1 MAVVKIDIPGIGQV
15 TAENAASERTLQE
28 ILKAINSSSSPF
40 NTSRNTGGGGNSG
53 GGGSGGAANEMGKVA
68 VQSKKTY
75 TGLGVLAKIAGTVLG
90 GAFNLLA
97 STTGAVVG
105 SFVGL
110 TKELLIGGD
119 RLTDF
124 ANKIPIPGLSALAGL
139 LDSQIDQYRALSNA
153 GAGFSNSIIEISRVA
168 AQAGMP
174 QKEFLGM
181 VAENSQQLKRFGG
194 SVQGGGRLFAEM
206 SKQMR
211 MSQTGINL
219 MNLGFT
225 AGELNENMINFSE
238 LTNMAGTRQNLTTQ
252 QLINGSLQYS
262 DTLDTLS
269 RTTGK
274 HRDLIAQQV
283 KDMMNDATMQRAV
296 QMHGEEFALALAA
309 LPDGTDSLAKAVLD
323 MVDGIPHD
331 DVTKGFLQVSKT
343 FQDGAD
349 KFGTMSAAEK
359 QAFLAKVSEE
369 TTAYVDQLSVE
380 QLESLKRSGG
390 IMADIVNESA
400 QLRKVSQAE
409 MERIQA
415 EKDKKDK
422 ITKKLTQFE
431 QTIANIRNKIKL
443 SLIDSG
449 IFTKVTDTISAF
461 IPNAEESNTLYDKAN
476 VWFKENILP
485 SLKKIYD
492 WFTKEGE
499 TGTTGIKS
507 FLDWFE
513 LTALPAAKKA
523 FNYFTNLATPE
534 GREQL
539 KKDIVAGVSDM
550 ASGLMDSVIDWF
562 TDPTTIVKS
571 LTAALLLLS
580 PGGLMMTA
588 IKLVIAGVVALFD
601 WEAIKA
607 SWADWEPTSG
617 IGKAIKDVGNT
628 VVDWFKGLFDIDF
641 GAMIGSVIPNWL
653 KKWLPD
659 SWTGAGT
666 GPTDEEVE
674 VSERKKDA
682 DEAQNPE
689 PKKKKEEKETQT
701 AENTNKKTEET
712 AKSTSDS
719 QTELAMLNTSMK
731 QLIELTKTNT
741 TAVKALNGNLIRS

>member
-1 MAVVKIDIPGIGQV
+1 MAVVKIDIPGVGLV

-28 ILKAINSSSSPF
+28 ILKTLNASSSPF
-40 NTSRNTGGGGNSG
+40 NTSRTTGNTSNSG
-53 GGGSGGAANEMGKVA
+53 SGASNEVEKLGK
-68 VQSKKTY
+68 QSKKTY
-75 TGLGVLAKIAGTVLG
+75 TGLGVLANIAGKVLG
-90 GAFNLLA
+90 GAFNLLGSA
-97 STTGAVVG
+97 IGTVTG
-105 SFVGL
+105 SFIGL
-110 TKELLIGGD
+110 GKELAFGGD
-119 RLTDF
+119 RISDF
-124 ANKIPIPGLSALAGL
+124 AKHLPIPGLSALAGL

-153 GAGFSNSIIEISRVA
+153 GAGFSNSIIEISKVA

-238 LTNMAGTRQNLTTQ
+238 LTNMAGTRQSLTTQ
-252 QLINGSLQYS
+252 QLITGSLKYS

-274 HRDLIAQQV
+274 HRDLIAAEV
-283 KDMMNDATMQRAV
+283 KAMMNDATMQRAV

-343 FQDGAD
+343 FQEGAD
-349 KFGTMSAAEK
+349 KFGDMSSEEK
-359 QAFLAKVSEE
+359 QAFLAKVSQE
-369 TTAYVDQLSVE
+369 TTAYVDSLSVE

-390 IMADIVNESA
+390 IMAEIVQESA

-409 MERIQA
+409 MERIAA

-534 GREQL
+534 GRQQL
-539 KKDIVAGVSDM
+539 KDDVMKGVTDM
-550 ASGLMDSVIDWF
+550 ADSLMKGIVDWV
-562 TDPTTIVKS
+562 TDPETIIKTLTT
-571 LTAALLLLS
+571 ALLLLS
-580 PGGLMMTA
+580 PGGMFLTA
-588 IKLVIAGVVALFD
+588 VKLIIAGIVSIISWD
-601 WEAIKA
+601 DIKEAWGA
-607 SWADWEPTSG
+607 WEPTSG
-617 IGKAIKDVGNT
+617 IGKKIKSMITSAATWIGDT
-628 VVDWFKGLFDIDF
+628 FSWTSIKKK
-641 GAMIGSVIPNWL
+641 IGSF
-653 KKWLPD
+653 LPD
-659 SWTGAGT
+659 NKLGNWARGKLGIGAEDDT
-666 GPTDEEVE
+666 SALADTVDKKEV
-674 VSERKKDA
+674 A
-682 DEAQNPE
+682 EAQNPE
-689 PKKKKEEKETQT
+689 PEKKNE
-701 AENTNKKTEET
+701 AENTEVAEKQTKKTEET
-712 AKSTSDS
+712 AKATSDS
-719 QTELAMLNTSMK
+719 QTELAMLNNSMK
-731 QLIELTKTNT
+731 QLIDLTKKNT
-741 TAVKALNGNLIRS
+741 TAVNNLNGNLIRS

>member
-15 TAENAASERTLQE
+15 TADNAASERTLQE

-40 NTSRNTGGGGNSG
+40 NTKQTTGGGGNSG
-53 GGGSGGAANEMGKVA
+53 GGGASDELNKLGN
-68 VQSKKTY
+68 QSKKTY

-105 SFVGL
+105 SFIGL
-110 TKELLIGGD
+110 GKELLIGGD

-194 SVQGGGRLFAEM
+194 SVQGGGRLFADM

-238 LTNMAGTRQNLTTQ
+238 LTNMAGTRQSLTTQ
-252 QLINGSLQYS
+252 QLITGSLQYS

-409 MERIQA
+409 MERIAA

-449 IFTKVTDTISAF
+449 IFESVTDTISAF

-499 TGTTGIKS
+499 GGTTGIKS

-539 KKDIVAGVSDM
+539 KKDIMAGVTTM
-550 ASGLMDSVIDWF
+550 ADSLMDSVISWV
-562 TDPTTIVKS
+562 TDPETIIKALTT
-571 LTAALLLLS
+571 ALLLLS
-580 PGGLMMTA
+580 PGGMFLTA
-588 IKLVIAGVVALFD
+588 VKLLFAGIVSLIS
-601 WEAIKA
+601 WEDIKA
-607 SWADWEPTSG
+607 AWGAWEPTSG
-617 IGKAIKDVGNT
+617 MGKGFKDMITKAATWIGDTFSWTAIKGY
-628 VVDWFKGLFDIDF
+628 I
-641 GAMIGSVIPNWL
+641 GAI
-653 KKWLPD
+653 LPD
-659 SWTGAGT
+659 NKLGDWA
-666 GPTDEEVE
+666 
-674 VSERKKDA
+674 RKKLGIGTDSEPVALA
-682 DEAQNPE
+682 DTVDKKEETAENPD
-689 PKKKKEEKETQT
+689 PKKKKEEEKETQT
-701 AENTNKKTEET
+701 AENTKKKTEET

>member
-40 NTSRNTGGGGNSG
+40 NTRQTTGGGGNSG
-53 GGGSGGAANEMGKVA
+53 GGGASDELNKLGN
-68 VQSKKTY
+68 QSKKTY

-105 SFVGL
+105 SFIGL
-110 TKELLIGGD
+110 GKELLLGGD

-238 LTNMAGTRQNLTTQ
+238 LTNMAGTRQSLTTQ

-409 MERIQA
+409 MERIAA
-415 EKDKKDK
+415 EKVKKDK
-422 ITKKLTQFE
+422 ITQKLTQFE

-449 IFTKVTDTISAF
+449 IFESVTDTISGF
-461 IPNAEESNTLYDKAN
+461 IPNAEEANVMYEKAN
-476 VWFKENILP
+476 KWFNDNILP

-499 TGTTGIKS
+499 TGTTGIKG

-513 LTALPAAKKA
+513 VTALPAAKKA
-523 FNYFTNLATPE
+523 FKYFTNLATAD
-534 GREQL
+534 GRAQL
-539 KKDIVAGVSDM
+539 KKDIMDGVTSM
-550 ASGLMDSVIDWF
+550 ASGLMDSIIDWII
-562 TDPTTIVKS
+562 DPVNIVKV
-571 LTAALLLLS
+571 LTGALLLLS
-580 PGGLMMTA
+580 PAGLFKTA
-588 IKLVIAGVVALFD
+588 IKLVIAGVIGLFGWSGIKAAWD
-601 WEAIKA
+601 SWNPTDGMAKSIKDSVNEWASWISETFSWTAIKKY
-607 SWADWEPTSG
+607 
-617 IGKAIKDVGNT
+617 IGGK
-628 VVDWFKGLFDIDF
+628 
-641 GAMIGSVIPNWL
+641 
-653 KKWLPD
+653 LPD
-659 SWTGAGT
+659 NKLGDWARGALGIAKP
-666 GPTDEEVE
+666 GEEDTTLADAAD
-674 VSERKKDA
+674 KKV

-701 AENTNKKTEET
+701 AENTKKKTEET

-731 QLIELTKTNT
+731 QLIELTRNNT

>member
-40 NTSRNTGGGGNSG
+40 NTRQTTGGGGNSG
-53 GGGSGGAANEMGKVA
+53 GGGASDELNKLGN
-68 VQSKKTY
+68 QSKKTY

-105 SFVGL
+105 SFIGL
-110 TKELLIGGD
+110 GKELLLGGD

-238 LTNMAGTRQNLTTQ
+238 LTNMAGTRQSLTTQ

-409 MERIQA
+409 MERIAA
-415 EKDKKDK
+415 EKVKKDK
-422 ITKKLTQFE
+422 ITQKLTQFE

-449 IFTKVTDTISAF
+449 IFESVTDTISGF
-461 IPNAEESNTLYDKAN
+461 IPNAEEANVMYEKAN
-476 VWFKENILP
+476 KWFNDNILP

-499 TGTTGIKS
+499 TGTTGIKG

-513 LTALPAAKKA
+513 VTALPAAKKA
-523 FNYFTNLATPE
+523 FNYFTNLATAD
-534 GREQL
+534 GRAQL
-539 KKDIVAGVSDM
+539 KKDIMDGVTSM
-550 ASGLMDSVIDWF
+550 ASGLMDSIIDWII
-562 TDPTTIVKS
+562 DPVNIVKV
-571 LTAALLLLS
+571 LTGALLLLS
-580 PGGLMMTA
+580 PAGLFKTA
-588 IKLVIAGVVALFD
+588 IKLVIAGVIGLFGWSGIKAAWD
-601 WEAIKA
+601 SWNPTDGMAKSIKDSVNEWASWISETFSWTAIKKY
-607 SWADWEPTSG
+607 
-617 IGKAIKDVGNT
+617 IGGK
-628 VVDWFKGLFDIDF
+628 
-641 GAMIGSVIPNWL
+641 
-653 KKWLPD
+653 LPD
-659 SWTGAGT
+659 NKLGDWARGALGIAKP
-666 GPTDEEVE
+666 GEEDTTLADAAD
-674 VSERKKDA
+674 KKV

-701 AENTNKKTEET
+701 AENTKKKTEET

-731 QLIELTKTNT
+731 QLIELTRNNT